1 MSYKGKKKSL
11 TDYAITHRPDKAQSV
26 CEELHICLEKHIKA
40 DLDSESTT
48 DVTFLC

>member
-1 MSYKGKKKSL
+1 MLLPTGLARLSE
-11 TDYAITHRPDKAQSV
+11 
-26 CEELHICLEKHIKA
+26 CEDLHMCLETNIKA